1 MASIA
6 VYATND
12 EFTARLDTS
21 LTGKA
26 VLITALLTAS
36 SRQVDNFCNRAE
48 DGFVAPAAA
57 AARVFTGQGKR
68 YMNFG
73 ANEAFAITTVSMK
86 ESVTDTTFTALVAA
100 DWRPFRGNPQRPNF
114 NRVPYHGIQ
123 LTLAGNFSR
132 FLDGRVSGMSGF
144 PLLEG
149 EEAVSEVGEPTVEV
163 LARWGYA
170 STAPPEIREATI
182 MIAARWFKRGE
193 GAWSDALATA
203 DFGIMLFRKKID
215 PDVAAVL
222 EMGRYIRRVEL

>member
-6 VYATND
+6 VYASFAD
-12 EFTARLDTS
+12 FTDRLGTS
-21 LTGKA
+21 LTGKDD
-26 VLITALLTAS
+26 LITALLTAS

-57 AARVFTGQGKR
+57 VARVFTGLGKR
-68 YMNFG
+68 FLHFN
-73 ANEAFAITTVSMK
+73 ATEAFAITTVSMK
-86 ESVTDTTFTALVAA
+86 ESVTDTTFTALVTA
-100 DWRPFRGNPQRPNF
+100 DWRPFRGNPQKPNF

-149 EEAVSEVGEPTVEV
+149 EEAVSQVGEPTVEV

-170 STAPPEIREATI
+170 STVPPEIREATI
-182 MIAARWFKRGE
+182 MIAGRWFKRGE
-193 GAWSDALATA
+193 GSWSDALADA
-203 DFGIMLFRKKID
+203 DFGIMRFMKSID
-215 PDVAAVL
+215 PDVAFVL
-222 EMGRYIRRVEL
+222 QSGRYIRNVVL